1 MKMSKNIQELA
12 KAKVEAQK
20 EVSNPKKNAENPYF
34 QSKYATLDSVIDAY
48 KTAYAKHGISVSE
61 NPIEENGNV
70 GVQIILM
77 HESGQYIIYDP
88 FMMPFGKA
96 TAQNKGSATTYSR
109 RYTLSAVMNIAADE
123 DDDGNMVTDDAKKE
137 HNKSKDEIG
146 KPVLI
151 AKFKQGGGTEEQFN
165 EWYGKQIA
173 SGFNHNQMDQY
184 LTKALME
191 RNKQ

>member
-1 MKMSKNIQELA
+1 MSKNIQELA

-165 EWYGKQIA
+165 EWYGKQVA